1 MAIPNLQ
8 PNANPAGP
16 GTSLLQNPSGR
27 GCAPVLDLAITA
39 FTLAFLTLGFRRPF
53 LWVLAYLYIDILT
66 PQKISWSL
74 LASLPISLIAF
85 LLAFGGWLLL
95 DDKRD
100 TRFTLRQALIVALL
114 AYCGITTTIAE
125 FPVEA
130 AEKWSWV
137 WKALLF
143 AIFLPLTLR
152 TRLRFEAVVT
162 TMVLTVGAILISGG
176 IKTVGGGGGYGHM
189 RTLVAENSGIY
200 EGSTLSTVA
209 IMIIPLIWWVAR
221 HTTIFP
227 KGKLVTLFAV
237 ALTFAA
243 LMIPIGTQTR
253 TGLLCIALLGVLS
266 LRAVKHRFL
275 YLGAAG
281 ALALAAIPF
290 LPDSYT
296 ERMSTIREH
305 QSDQSASTRVAVWMW
320 TLDYVQDHPFGG
332 GFDAYRGNSL
342 LVPTVKEVGP
352 KNNVTLVTEYHVEKA
367 RAYHSAYFEML
378 GEQGYFGFA
387 LWAWIQ
393 LLGVWQMERLR
404 RRWKDRKG
412 PDTAWI
418 APLAN
423 ALQLSQIVYFLGA
436 VFIGVAFQP
445 VMFMIIGLQCGLW
458 SYARR
463 IEAPVATPVIGSRP
477 QLRVTAG

>member
-1 MAIPNLQ
+1 M
-8 PNANPAGP
+8 
-16 GTSLLQNPSGR
+16 
-27 GCAPVLDLAITA
+27 LDLAITG
-39 FTLAFLTLGFRRPF
+39 FTLAFLALGLRRPF
-53 LWVLAYLYIDILT
+53 VWVLAYLYIDILT

-74 LASLPISLIAF
+74 LAALPISLIAF
-85 LLAFGGWLLL
+85 VLAFGGWLAL
-95 DDKRD
+95 DDKKD
-100 TRFTLRQALIVALL
+100 MRFTLRQVLIVALL

-162 TMVLTVGAILISGG
+162 VMVLTVGAILITGG
-176 IKTVGGGGGYGHM
+176 MKTAAGGGGYGQLQ
-189 RTLVAENSGIY
+189 TFVPDNSGIY
-200 EGSTLSTVA
+200 EGSTLSTIA
-209 IMIIPLIWWVAR
+209 IAIIPLIWWAAR
-221 HTTIFP
+221 FTTVFP
-227 KGKLVTLFAV
+227 RGKLVTLFAV

-243 LMIPIGTQTR
+243 VLIPIGTQTR

-266 LRAVKHRFL
+266 LRSVKRRFL
-275 YLGAAG
+275 YLGLAG
-281 ALALAAIPF
+281 VLVVAAIPF
-290 LPDSYT
+290 LPESYT
-296 ERMSTIREH
+296 KRMSTIENH

-320 TLDYVQDHPFGG
+320 TLEYVKDHPFGG
-332 GFDAYRGNSL
+332 GFDAYRGNRL
-342 LVPTVKEVGP
+342 LVPTVKAQGTE
-352 KNNVTLVTEYHVEKA
+352 NNVTLTTEYHVEEG

-378 GEQGYFGFA
+378 GEQGYPGFL

-393 LLGVWQMERLR
+393 LLGIWQMERLR
-404 RRWKDRKG
+404 RRWKDRKAEHE
-412 PDTAWI
+412 AWV

-436 VFIGVAFQP
+436 LFIGIAFQP

-458 SYARR
+458 SYCRR
-463 IEAPVATPVIGSRP
+463 IDAPAPRSVLPATQ
-477 QLRVTAG
+477 QLRVTAA